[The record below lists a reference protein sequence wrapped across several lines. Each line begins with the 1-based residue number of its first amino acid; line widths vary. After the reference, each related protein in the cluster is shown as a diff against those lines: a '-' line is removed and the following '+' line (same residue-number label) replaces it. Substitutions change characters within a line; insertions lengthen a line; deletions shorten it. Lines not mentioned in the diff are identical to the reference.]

1 MRDRQVGTRGG
12 ARLPSQSPPP
22 PSLPREGAVFSHAPF
37 ILVRSSPSS
46 CIRRL
51 LVSTVTC
58 PALRACSV
66 APCTP
71 TPWVPCGVRLCV
83 VYARAECAAG
93 GLAACAWYRIRYSH
107 ALFISLSY
115 YRAKPCTAMPP
126 GSECDG
132 SGGYPG
138 SSHSWLGLVGT
149 RRFPEDSVSIC
160 FKKFKRKI
168 ILENTIVTKCCLG
181 HERRR
186 CILDMLRFA
195 RTGRPTFDRRGPGK
209 TRAPEK

>member
-1 MRDRQVGTRGG
+1 MHSVAALR
-12 ARLPSQSPPP
+12 SPPP
-22 PSLPREGAVFSHAPF
+22 GAVSLHCHLCAYRCTSPVDLRTHCPREGAVFSHAPF

-51 LVSTVTC
+51 LVSSTVTC

-138 SSHSWLGLVGT
+138 SSHSWLGLVVRGGS
-149 RRFPEDSVSIC
+149 RRTLSMC
-160 FKKFKRKI
+160 FKNFKGKI
-168 ILENTIVTKCCLG
+168 WKIQL
-181 HERRR
+181 
-186 CILDMLRFA
+186 
-195 RTGRPTFDRRGPGK
+195 
-209 TRAPEK
+209 

>member
-1 MRDRQVGTRGG
+1 MKGPPPDALCSRLC
-12 ARLPSQSPPP
+12 ARLRLAPFCLHCHLCAYRCSFSVD
-22 PSLPREGAVFSHAPF
+22 LRTHCPREGAVLSHAPF
-37 ILVRSSPSS
+37 ILVHTSSRI
-46 CIRRL
+46 CRL
-51 LVSTVTC
+51 LACTGTC

-138 SSHSWLGLVGT
+138 SSHSWLGLVVRGGS
-149 RRFPEDSVSIC
+149 RRTLSMC
-160 FKKFKRKI
+160 FKNFKGKI
-168 ILENTIVTKCCLG
+168 WKIQL
-181 HERRR
+181 
-186 CILDMLRFA
+186 
-195 RTGRPTFDRRGPGK
+195 
-209 TRAPEK
+209 